1 MDTVKRS
8 LIMFF
13 LGLPVILICVVFFLG
28 FGLGNAGLLFLSA
41 GQIVIVPLAVTLL
54 HMVTGL
60 LSTILPS
67 KYFDVT
73 YSDIGQ
79 LVPSAPLTA
88 NGTKINVWPSYWMA
102 HFAFFSGYILCNAI
116 NVYKLDPVSDSPEYN
131 VKVNNRKSRA
141 VVIMMF
147 VAAIFVILSGIRLA
161 YTDSENFF
169 GAIFAT
175 VTFGLLAW
183 GWCTASTTLGIR
195 TMDIFGVAQQ
205 MVLTQDPS
213 KPTTCV
219 SSS

>member
-41 GQIVIVPLAVTLL
+41 GQIVLVPLAVTLC

-60 LSTILPS
+60 LPT

-102 HFAFFSGYILCNAI
+102 HFSFFCSYILVNAYA
-116 NVYKLDPVSDSPEYN
+116 VYTLDPVSDSPDYT

-141 VVIMMF
+141 IVIMMF
-147 VAAIFVILSGIRLA
+147 MLATFLILSGIRLA
-161 YTDSENFF
+161 YTDSEKFF

-175 VTFGLLAW
+175 VIFGLLGW
-183 GWCTASTTLGIR
+183 GWCTASKTLGIR

-219 SSS
+219 TTSA